1 MEMLKACAGPVIGK
15 NNLRISE
22 IVMELTPNDIRNYEF
37 ASQMRGYDKEEV
49 DSFLEQVANYMEELK
64 EEQLKLTTEL
74 ASVKLQLDKLR
85 EFEDSIKNAAI
96 DARHN
101 ADTLVSNARK
111 EVDELLTSARKE
123 VEMIEQ
129 TSAQRIS
136 DIKKEL
142 AQMELTRKSY
152 LNKLRELINSHLEIL
167 EEISADDARREIA
180 EAASEFEYVAA
191 AREKADDFTP
201 NETSENIQVSDSSE
215 VTRDSRESIAN
226 KKTEEEEA
234 EESEDAPDVTAASED
249 EQTEHVH
256 KDEDEVNSEELNDSS
271 KVQAGPDDDAVDGT
285 VDPELAAALDSYHAT
300 QEQPS
305 QDSPLPNANV
315 TETTARAEDVPPEFI
330 AAAQTTEPGGP
341 PKPLDQT
348 HESKSESPAE
358 NKKAGPVSIASE
370 LDNIAAKFEEEMDK
384 AAKS

>member
-1 MEMLKACAGPVIGK
+1 
-15 NNLRISE
+15 
-22 IVMELTPNDIRNYEF
+22 MELNPNDIRNYEF

-49 DSFLEQVANYMEELK
+49 DSFLDQVAKAMEELK
-64 EEQLKLTTEL
+64 EENLKLNTEL
-74 ASVKLQLDKLR
+74 ASVKLQLNKLR

-101 ADTLVSNARK
+101 ADTLVASARK

-123 VEMIEQ
+123 VETIEQ
-129 TSAQRIS
+129 TAAQRIS

-152 LNKLRELINSHLEIL
+152 LNKLRELINSHMEIL
-167 EEISADDARREIA
+167 DEISADDAHREIA
-180 EAASEFEYVAA
+180 EAASGFEYVATA
-191 AREKADDFTP
+191 PDRQGAPR
-201 NETSENIQVSDSSE
+201 SEDSNDNIQVSDSSE
-215 VTRDSRESIAN
+215 VTRESRESIAN
-226 KKTEEEEA
+226 KKTDEEEA
-234 EESEDAPDVTAASED
+234 EETESAPDMAAASED

-256 KDEDEVNSEELNDSS
+256 KEEDEVSSEELNDSS
-271 KVQAGPDDDAVDGT
+271 KVQTNSDDDSVDGA
-285 VDPELAAALDSYHAT
+285 VDPELAAALNSYHAQ

-305 QDSPLPNANV
+305 QDSPLPAENV

-341 PKPLDQT
+341 PKPLSRQT
-348 HESKSESPAE
+348 PEMNGDNPSE
-358 NKKAGPVSIASE
+358 KKTGPISIASE